1 MNTPILYFD
10 MDNVLVDFQTGINAT
25 SAEILDLYANDG
37 TGKPHY
43 DDIPDIFSRMKP
55 MEGAVKAV
63 KELSEHFDCYILST
77 SPWGNP
83 TALSDKL
90 AWVKQYFDN
99 TVPVVTIKEGETNC
113 GNPFYKKVIFSHHK
127 DLCRQEGSWLIDDRE
142 AHGAKAF
149 GDHHIHFG
157 SDKYPDWESVVDHL
171 MNQI

>member
-10 MDNVLVDFQTGINAT
+10 MDNVLVDFQTGIHAT

-99 TVPVVTIKEGETNC
+99 TVPVVTIKEG
-113 GNPFYKKVIFSHHK
+113 GDQLRQPI
-127 DLCRQEGSWLIDDRE
+127 LQEGDFLAPQGPLPARGQLADRRQG
-142 AHGAKAF
+142 GAWRQ
-149 GDHHIHFG
+149 GLRRPP
-157 SDKYPDWESVVDHL
+157 YPFRL
-171 MNQI
+171 R